1 MTIVEDN
8 PTDVDPR
15 TGETFAVDGPWLKKL
30 LSSTTKL
37 SRNTYMP
44 VLSSVKVE
52 PGDGPGRLLF
62 TITDLE
68 TTVQADVPAV
78 HDLTGPVVIAR
89 KPLADALKQVKGAK
103 FGTVTLELGGK
114 TSWNEDAVTITV
126 GLASIPLHRHPAE
139 EYPSLSVA
147 PIPGQRSL
155 PVDVLGDTARF
166 ASADS
171 ARPILNCVFFK
182 GTSLVATDS
191 YHLVENVLTSPVADE
206 EGILVPVGS
215 IDIMTKLAGKTP
227 TVWVNRGGAHA
238 SFRWADGA
246 TDWTVTSR
254 LVEGEFPNFE
264 KLMPPAEDVR
274 WRLEGPRDV
283 FVAGVKALAGGL
295 EAHTPVVVCELDDK
309 TVELRGGT
317 NGLSGKV
324 PLPGV
329 TFRNE
334 SVVIGFN
341 PGFLL
346 DILDG
351 VLPDPSGN
359 VAIASGNVA
368 IDGIDALKPV
378 VSDRH
383 LGCTE
388 GANQERSRRL
398 LMPVRTA

>member
-8 PTDVDPR
+8 PTDIDPR

-37 SRNTYMP
+37 SRNNYMP
-44 VLSSVKVE
+44 ILTSIKVE
-52 PGDGPGRLLF
+52 PGSDVGRLLF
-62 TITDLE
+62 TVTDLE
-68 TTVQADVPAV
+68 TTVRVDVSAA

-89 KPLADALKQVKGAK
+89 KPLADALKQVRGAK
-103 FGTVTLELGGK
+103 FGPVTFELGGK
-114 TSWNEDAVTITV
+114 TSWNEDAVTVTV

-139 EYPSLSVA
+139 EYPALPVSPIAGQGSLSV
-147 PIPGQRSL
+147 
-155 PVDVLGDTARF
+155 DVLCDTAKF
-166 ASADS
+166 ASADT
-171 ARPILNCVFFK
+171 ARPILNCVLFK

-191 YHLVENVLTSPVADE
+191 HHLVENVLSAPVADE
-206 EGILVPVGS
+206 DGMLVPVGG
-215 IDIMTKLAGKTP
+215 ITVMVKLAGKTP
-227 TVWVNRGGAHA
+227 SVWVDRSDNHC
-238 SFRWADGA
+238 SFRWTDASDGRW
-246 TDWTVTSR
+246 DVTCR

-264 KLMPPAEDVR
+264 KLMLPAKDMQ
-274 WRLEGPRDV
+274 WRLEGPRDA

-295 EAHTPVVVCELDDK
+295 EANTPVVVCKLDDN
-309 TVELRGGT
+309 TVELRGGI
-317 NGLSGKV
+317 NGLNGTV

-329 TFRNE
+329 TFRDGH

-341 PGFLL
+341 PDFLL

-351 VLPDPSGN
+351 TLPDSNG
-359 VAIASGNVA
+359 IVA
-368 IDGIDALKPV
+368 IDGIDSLKPV